1 MIRNTRAF
9 SLLPCTITAFNVFPV
24 SCETT
29 AACYTQ
35 IIGRSMPISRC
46 VCNSNF
52 PTYLC
57 RCCGAPPCQ
66 FVVAQMFDT
75 YSALINLPPGYSW
88 PSEEIHMRDPHELRS
103 SGAGRPCQMGRAS
116 GWARL
121 GAPLLG
127 KIVPLRPTYGLR
139 PAVLINCCVMLLL
152 RLVRLYNLQWYRRS

>member
-1 MIRNTRAF
+1 MPLICNF
-9 SLLPCTITAFNVFPV
+9 CCTVNSVN
-24 SCETT
+24 
-29 AACYTQ
+29 
-35 IIGRSMPISRC
+35 IISIKWCLINYLRC

-52 PTYLC
+52 PNYLC
-57 RCCGAPPCQ
+57 RCRGSPPCQ
-66 FVVAQMFDT
+66 FVVAQMLDI